1 MILILYPPINWIPLL
16 QYVTDFQVVTAAT
29 ATSNLK
35 AIEFQSS
42 LKWIVQLHGLW
53 VRVNF
58 LLVELSVCNG
68 PPDSMEVCL
77 IEIGPHKDL
86 AALIQGQRHG
96 AKKKE
101 TGF

>member
-1 MILILYPPINWIPLL
+1 M
-16 QYVTDFQVVTAAT
+16 
-29 ATSNLK
+29 
-35 AIEFQSS
+35 
-42 LKWIVQLHGLW
+42 
-53 VRVNF
+53 RVNF